1 VLVLSM
7 EFKERIRNYL
17 LVKYDGIFDWSYC
30 LKYFKK
36 LFKKEKNRF
45 DFDKQMEPNLKCTY
59 KTSSIKDYILI
70 SGKHLTDFFRL
81 AQCRSPKIDKFYLFS
96 LFKLHFQNR
105 FRFIEYWWRL
115 DQFIFK
121 QFQDNWITLFL
132 LLFGCSTIIN

>member
-1 VLVLSM
+1 M
-7 EFKERIRNYL
+7 KFKEPIVITFLLYPIESLTEVIVWNISRN
-17 LVKYDGIFDWSYC
+17 C
-30 LKYFKK
+30 LKRKQ
-36 LFKKEKNRF
+36 NRF